1 MKNITFLLLI
11 LFSGI
16 ANSQTILFDGNSF
29 KNKLLQ
35 SSVGNSIAKN
45 SLDENIKIDANNDFQ
60 ISQQEA
66 ILVYKLDVS
75 QSSITN
81 LVGLEYFTNLRE
93 LECDQNDFETIDV
106 STLIHLTL
114 LKVENNN
121 NLLSIY
127 AKNGINEGL
136 NIGGNTPNLVYI
148 CADEGEVESL
158 IDAGPGSPSY
168 IVDSYCSYTPG
179 GSFNKISGKILFDAA
194 SNGIDATDIP
204 QANIKLVCTFGS
216 DKLQTVTNALGEF
229 ILNTKE
235 IGSFNFEP
243 VFEHSDWFSFASP
256 TAIPSFLNTNDNVF
270 NYDFIVTPIGVH
282 FDVEVV
288 MLPIVLP
295 VEGSLTLPTYEIMYR
310 NKGNQTQSGQ
320 VTFSYNSSLF
330 NSVSPEL
337 PSNTVVSNQ
346 SAGLLTL
353 GYTDLKP
360 FESRVVRVSLQPAV
374 SFTNGQSLQFS
385 TTINPDGEEPST
397 QIDNNF
403 VLNQTISNTND
414 ACWIKC
420 MEGASLPSTDIGEY
434 LNYVINIENEA
445 TANANYAVA
454 KMVIDTAK
462 FDINSLQIL
471 SSFLSN
477 PSVPIEYNK
486 ALVQVQNNLAMF
498 HLRSSMQGGEPGG
511 SGGILFK
518 IKTLDNLPV
527 GSTVS
532 NNTKISFDYDYTVD
546 TIPLIVTT
554 NTANTTFQTLS
565 VSINTIDKSISI
577 YPNPANSVVTIAS
590 DGVIQLIQLYDVYG
604 RLLEINKT
612 SIEKVS
618 IDVSQRAEG
627 TYFLKITSDKGQK
640 VEKIVKK

>member
-16 ANSQTILFDGNSF
+16 ASSQTILFDGNSF

-158 IDAGPGSPSY
+158 IDEGPGSPNY
-168 IVDSYCSYTPG
+168 IVDSYCSYAPG

-216 DKLQTVTNALGEF
+216 DKLQTVTNSLGEF

-235 IGSFNFEP
+235 TGVFNFEP
-243 VFEHSDWFSFASP
+243 VFEHSEWFSFTAP
-256 TAIPSFLNTNDNVF
+256 TSTTSFLNTNDNVF
-270 NYDFIVTPIGVH
+270 NYDFVVTPIGQH

-295 VEGSLTLPTYEIMYR
+295 AEGSLTLPTYEIMYR

-477 PSVPIEYNK
+477 PSAPIEYNK
-486 ALVQVQNNLAMF
+486 ALVQVQNNVAMF

-577 YPNPANSVVTIAS
+577 YPNPANSIVTVAS

-604 RLLEINKT
+604 RLLETNIT
-612 SIEKVS
+612 SAEKASV
-618 IDVSQRAEG
+618 DVSQRAAG

-640 VEKIVKK
+640 VEKIIKK